1 MATTLVGQTIS
12 STFKQLTHV
21 DGGVGASE
29 SALLDGDGTESALQ
43 IGTDNIKI
51 ATHDGSTKGL
61 KLNTTLIT
69 ASGTELNQLDGIL
82 VGGTDADDIVDVATA
97 QSLNNKTIDGGTY

>member
-12 STFKQLTHV
+12 STFRQITHV
-21 DGGVGASE
+21 DGGIGATE
-29 SALLDGDGTESALQ
+29 TTVLDGDGTESALQ

-51 ATHDGSTKGL
+51 STHDGSTKGL

-69 ASGTELNQLDGIL
+69 ASGTELNQLDGIV
-82 VGGTDADDIVDVATA
+82 VGGTDSDDIVDIATT